1 MAKYRGLLWR
11 RLPLRA
17 RVIGAFTLGA
27 AVAALV
33 LVIITYGL
41 SRQSMLRQREESSER
56 QFFANARQVQSSLRA
71 EDPDFTQLLESLPS
85 LSGSRS
91 IIRTGAETW
100 TSLSLTPNDLPPEL
114 VVAVVEARDARS
126 LRYRLNDEPVL
137 AFGLQLRPGGASTL
151 NEVAYFELVPFVEVE
166 NTLESLALI
175 LLVGGALTV
184 LVGVGIGLWA
194 SGGLLRPLTEISHAA
209 TSIAQGRFDTR
220 LEEVR
225 DPDLAALV
233 NSFNEMAA
241 AMENRITRDAR
252 FASDVSHEL
261 RSPLMTLRASIDV
274 MQHRREELSDRT
286 KEALDLL
293 NDEVARFE
301 HLVQDLLDLS
311 RSDSGPMENDLVNI
325 EELVKAT
332 LKLTENDASLEVIG
346 TARGAL
352 VMGDKRRLAQVLDNL
367 LRNAQKYGGGV
378 TRITVAPNGGKIE
391 IAVED
396 SGPGV
401 APSERSLVF
410 ERFTRGAAARK
421 RGAGDGAGLGL
432 ALVDE
437 HARRHGGNA
446 RVEGKSDGEP
456 GARFVITLPRA
467 GRR

>member
-1 MAKYRGLLWR
+1 MKYRGLSWR

-33 LVIITYGL
+33 LVVITYGL

-71 EDPDFTQLLESLPS
+71 EHPDFTQLLESLPS

-91 IIRTGAETW
+91 IIRTGNETW
-100 TSLSLTPNDLPPEL
+100 TSLSVTPNDLPPQL
-114 VVAVVEARDARS
+114 VLAVIEASGARS
-126 LRYRLNDEPVL
+126 MRYRLDDQPVL

-151 NEVAYFELVPFVEVE
+151 DEVAYFELVPLEEME

-194 SGGLLRPLTEISHAA
+194 SGGLLRPLTEISDAA

-233 NSFNEMAA
+233 DSFNEMAA

-261 RSPLMTLRASIDV
+261 RSPLMTLRASIEV

-286 KEALDLL
+286 KQALELL
-293 NDEVARFE
+293 NDEVVRFE

-332 LKLTENDASLEVIG
+332 LELTEGQASFEVIG

-367 LRNAQKYGGGV
+367 LRNAEKYGGGA
-378 TRITVAPNGGKIE
+378 TRITIASNGGKIE

-401 APSERSLVF
+401 APSEQSLIF

-437 HARRHGGNA
+437 HARRHGGSA
-446 RVEGKSDGEP
+446 RVEGKLDGGP

>member
-1 MAKYRGLLWR
+1 VKYRGLSWR

-33 LVIITYGL
+33 LVVITYGL

-71 EDPDFTQLLESLPS
+71 EHPDFTQLLESLPS

-91 IIRTGAETW
+91 IIRTGNETW
-100 TSLSLTPNDLPPEL
+100 TSLSVTPNDLPPQL
-114 VVAVVEARDARS
+114 VLAVIEASGARS
-126 LRYRLNDEPVL
+126 MRYRLDDQPVL

-151 NEVAYFELVPFVEVE
+151 NEVAYFELVPLEEME

-194 SGGLLRPLTEISHAA
+194 SGGLLRPLTEISDAA

-233 NSFNEMAA
+233 DSFNEMAA

-261 RSPLMTLRASIDV
+261 RSPLMTLRASIEV

-286 KEALDLL
+286 KEALELL
-293 NDEVARFE
+293 NDEVLRFE

-332 LKLTENDASLEVIG
+332 LELTEGQASFEVIG

-367 LRNAQKYGGGV
+367 LRNAEKYGGGA
-378 TRITVAPNGGKIE
+378 TRITIASNGGKIE

-401 APSERSLVF
+401 APSEQSLIF

-437 HARRHGGNA
+437 HARRHGGSA
-446 RVEGKSDGEP
+446 RVEGKLDGGP

>member
-1 MAKYRGLLWR
+1 
-11 RLPLRA
+11 
-17 RVIGAFTLGA
+17 
-27 AVAALV
+27 
-33 LVIITYGL
+33 
-41 SRQSMLRQREESSER
+41 
-56 QFFANARQVQSSLRA
+56 
-71 EDPDFTQLLESLPS
+71 
-85 LSGSRS
+85 
-91 IIRTGAETW
+91 
-100 TSLSLTPNDLPPEL
+100 
-114 VVAVVEARDARS
+114 VEI
-126 LRYRLNDEPVL
+126 
-137 AFGLQLRPGGASTL
+137 
-151 NEVAYFELVPFVEVE
+151 E

-194 SGGLLRPLTEISHAA
+194 SGGLLRPLTEISDAA

-274 MQHRREELSDRT
+274 MQHRRAELSDRT
-286 KEALDLL
+286 KQALDLL
-293 NDEVARFE
+293 TDEVARFE

-311 RSDSGPMENDLVNI
+311 TSDSGPMENDLVNI

-332 LKLTENDASLEVIG
+332 LALTEGNASLEVIG

-378 TRITVAPNGGKIE
+378 TRIAVVSNGGKIE

-437 HARRHGGNA
+437 HARRHGGSA
-446 RVEGKSDGEP
+446 RVEGKLDGGP

>member
-1 MAKYRGLLWR
+1 MAYRGLSWR

-33 LVIITYGL
+33 LVVITYGL

-71 EDPDFTQLLESLPS
+71 EHPDFTQLLESLPS

-91 IIRTGAETW
+91 IIRTGNETW
-100 TSLSLTPNDLPPEL
+100 TSLSVTPNDLPPQL
-114 VVAVVEARDARS
+114 VVAVIEASGARS
-126 LRYRLNDEPVL
+126 MRYRLDDQPVL
-137 AFGLQLRPGGASTL
+137 AFGLQLRPGRASTL
-151 NEVAYFELVPFVEVE
+151 DEVAYFELVPLEEME

-194 SGGLLRPLTEISHAA
+194 SGGLLRPLTEISDAA

-233 NSFNEMAA
+233 DSFNEMAA

-261 RSPLMTLRASIDV
+261 RSPLMTLRASIEV

-286 KEALDLL
+286 KQALELL
-293 NDEVARFE
+293 NDEVVRFE

-332 LKLTENDASLEVIG
+332 LELTEGQVSFEVIG

-367 LRNAQKYGGGV
+367 LRNAEKYGGGA
-378 TRITVAPNGGKIE
+378 TRITIASNGGKIE
-391 IAVED
+391 VAVED

-401 APSERSLVF
+401 APSEQSLIF

-437 HARRHGGNA
+437 HARRHGGSA
-446 RVEGKSDGEP
+446 RVEGKLDGGP

>member
-1 MAKYRGLLWR
+1 MKYRGLSWR

-33 LVIITYGL
+33 LVVITYGL

-71 EDPDFTQLLESLPS
+71 EHPDFTQLLESLPS

-91 IIRTGAETW
+91 IIRTGNETW
-100 TSLSLTPNDLPPEL
+100 TSLSVTPNDLPPQL
-114 VVAVVEARDARS
+114 VLAVIEASGARS
-126 LRYRLNDEPVL
+126 MRYRLDDQPVL

-151 NEVAYFELVPFVEVE
+151 NEVAYFELVPLEEME

-194 SGGLLRPLTEISHAA
+194 SGGLLRPLTEISDAA

-233 NSFNEMAA
+233 DSFNEMAA

-261 RSPLMTLRASIDV
+261 RSPLMTLRASIEV

-286 KEALDLL
+286 KQALELL
-293 NDEVARFE
+293 NDEVVRFE

-332 LKLTENDASLEVIG
+332 LELTEGQASFEVIG

-367 LRNAQKYGGGV
+367 LRNAEKYGGGA
-378 TRITVAPNGGKIE
+378 TRITIASNGGKIE

-401 APSERSLVF
+401 APSEQSLIF

-437 HARRHGGNA
+437 HARRHGGSA
-446 RVEGKSDGEP
+446 RVEGKLDGGP